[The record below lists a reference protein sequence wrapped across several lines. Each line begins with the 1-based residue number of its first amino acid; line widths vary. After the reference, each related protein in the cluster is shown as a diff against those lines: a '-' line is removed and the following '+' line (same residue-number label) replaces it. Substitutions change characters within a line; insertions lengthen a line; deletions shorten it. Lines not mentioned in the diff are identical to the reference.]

1 MGEGFQK
8 LIWILEL
15 VSIFIM
21 LQPSSIDIL
30 FIWCCKFIL
39 FMYWF
44 MQRWWLQTR
53 PKQTRIVNLYRPFN
67 PKQMSE
73 MTFFCNQI
81 TKLVELVI
89 NNTIIVGDLNLDL
102 NKEFMANYA
111 RKNYFTL
118 MKNIILSPWI
128 NTTHIWG
135 YMVQN
140 SKWSKTELKDWSPVL

>member
-1 MGEGFQK
+1 M
-8 LIWILEL
+8 I
-15 VSIFIM
+15 V
-21 LQPSSIDIL
+21 IDI
-30 FIWCCKFIL
+30 IG
-39 FMYWF
+39 
-44 MQRWWLQTR
+44 
-53 PKQTRIVNLYRPFN
+53 PKQTRIVNLYWPFN

-128 NTTHIWG
+128 NTTHI
-135 YMVQN
+135 
-140 SKWSKTELKDWSPVL
+140 